1 MTRFTA
7 VRRDPRIPIAVAGT
21 AALATLALFYGSGL
35 PAQAADADTPVG
47 LATTSQFGVLA
58 GSGITNVGAGTTIEG
73 DVGSYETPAVTGLLE
88 TQVDGEIRRS
98 DLNPGDESIMVTA
111 KDDLV
116 AAYLDAA
123 DSDELADPDLDETE
137 LGGKTLT
144 AGIYQNATLGL
155 TGTLTL
161 DGGNDDGTASD
172 SVFVIKTRSGGS
184 EGSTLTTASNSSVVL
199 TGGAQACN
207 VFWQVGSSATFGA
220 GTDFVGTVMALTSI
234 SAESGATFE
243 GRLLARNGEVT
254 LINNTITSPGCEQ
267 AVDDD
272 TDGTDT
278 DSDTDTDGAD
288 TDSDGSDADGA
299 DTDSDG
305 SDADGTDTDTDTD
318 GDADTAAGDADSG
331 TDADTT
337 GGAFADSDTT
347 GGGTTGGG
355 TTANPDLPGTGGQ
368 SLWAVLLGATSLV
381 AGTVL
386 VSRRRHRPTHAR

>member
-1 MTRFTA
+1 MTMFTA

-98 DLNPGDESIMVTA
+98 DLEPGDESIMVTA

-123 DSDELADPDLDETE
+123 DSDELAEPDLDETE

-161 DGGNDDGTASD
+161 DGGNDDDSPSD
-172 SVFVIKTRSGGS
+172 SVFVIKTRNGGS

-254 LINNTITSPGCEQ
+254 LIDNTITSPGCEQ

-278 DSDTDTDGAD
+278 DSDTD
-288 TDSDGSDADGA
+288 ADGA
-299 DTDSDG
+299 GT
-305 SDADGTDTDTDTD
+305 DADGTDTDTDGTD
-318 GDADTAAGDADSG
+318 TDADGTDADTAGGDADSG
-331 TDADTT
+331 TDADAT
-337 GGAFADSDTT
+337 GEASVDSDTT
-347 GGGTTGGG
+347 GGGTTDGR
-355 TTANPDLPGTGGQ
+355 TSANPDLPGTGGQ
-368 SLWAVLLGATSLV
+368 SLWAVVLGAASLV

-386 VSRRRHRPTHAR
+386 VGRRRYRPTHAR

>member
-1 MTRFTA
+1 MTMFSA

-35 PAQAADADTPVG
+35 PAQAADAGTPVG

-58 GSGITNVGAGTTIEG
+58 GSGVTNVGAGTTIEG

-98 DLNPGDESIMVTA
+98 DLNPGDESIMITA

-123 DSDELADPDLDETE
+123 DSNELAEPDLDETE

-161 DGGNDDGTASD
+161 DGGNDDGSASD

-184 EGSTLTTASNSSVVL
+184 EGSTLITASDSSVVL

-272 TDGTDT
+272 ADADGTGT
-278 DSDTDTDGAD
+278 DV
-288 TDSDGSDADGA
+288 DGSD
-299 DTDSDG
+299 T
-305 SDADGTDTDTDTD
+305 DADGTDTDA
-318 GDADTAAGDADSG
+318 GGSDADTAAGDADSG
-331 TDADTT
+331 TDADAT
-337 GGAFADSDTT
+337 GGGSADSDTT
-347 GGGTTGGG
+347 GGGTT
-355 TTANPDLPGTGGQ
+355 ASPDLPDTGGQ

-381 AGTVL
+381 AGAVL
-386 VSRRRHRPTHAR
+386 VTRRRYRPTHVR

>member
-1 MTRFTA
+1 MTMFTA
-7 VRRDPRIPIAVAGT
+7 VRRDPRIPIAGAGT
-21 AALATLALFYGSGL
+21 AALATLALFFGSGL

-123 DSDELADPDLDETE
+123 DSDELAEPDLDETE

-243 GRLLARNGEVT
+243 GRLLASNGEVT
-254 LINNTITSPGCEQ
+254 LIDNTITSPGCEQ

-278 DSDTDTDGAD
+278 DSDTDGTD
-288 TDSDGSDADGA
+288 TDSDGTDADGA

-305 SDADGTDTDTDTD
+305 SDAD
-318 GDADTAAGDADSG
+318 TAGGDADSG
-331 TDADTT
+331 TDADATA
-337 GGAFADSDTT
+337 GASADSDTT
-347 GGGTTGGG
+347 GGGTTDGG
-355 TTANPDLPGTGGQ
+355 TTANPDLPGTGGP
-368 SLWAVLLGATSLV
+368 SPWAVLLGAASLV

-386 VSRRRHRPTHAR
+386 IGRRRYRPTHAR

>member
-1 MTRFTA
+1 MTMFTA

-123 DSDELADPDLDETE
+123 DSDELAEPDLDETE

-172 SVFVIKTRSGGS
+172 AVFVIKTRSGGS

-254 LINNTITSPGCEQ
+254 LIDNTISSPGCEQ

-278 DSDTDTDGAD
+278 D
-288 TDSDGSDADGA
+288 ADGT

-305 SDADGTDTDTDTD
+305 SDADGTDIDTDGTDTDTD
-318 GDADTAAGDADSG
+318 GSDADAAAGDADSG

-337 GGAFADSDTT
+337 GGASADSDTT
-347 GGGTTGGG
+347 GGGTTDGR
-355 TTANPDLPGTGGQ
+355 TSANPDLPDTGGQ
-368 SLWAVLLGATSLV
+368 SLWAVLLGAASLV
-381 AGTVL
+381 AGAVL
-386 VSRRRHRPTHAR
+386 VGRRRYRPTHLR

>member
-1 MTRFTA
+1 MMIVTA

-21 AALATLALFYGSGL
+21 AALVALALSFGTGL

-47 LATTSQFGVLA
+47 LATTAQFGVLA
-58 GSGITNVGAGTTIEG
+58 GSGITNVGAGTTIDG

-98 DLNPGDESIMVTA
+98 DLNPGDESIMITA

-123 DSDELADPDLDETE
+123 DSAELADPDLDETE

-161 DGGNDDGTASD
+161 DGGNDDDSPSD
-172 SVFVIKTRSGGS
+172 AVFVIKTRSGGS
-184 EGSTLTTASNSSVVL
+184 EGSTLITASNSSVVL

-234 SAESGATFE
+234 SAGSGATFE

-254 LINNTITSPGCEQ
+254 LIDNTISSPGCEQ

-278 DSDTDTDGAD
+278 DADTDGTDTDTDGTD
-288 TDSDGSDADGA
+288 T
-299 DTDSDG
+299 
-305 SDADGTDTDTDTD
+305 DADGTDTDGTDTDTD
-318 GDADTAAGDADSG
+318 GGDVDGTDADSDGGESAAGDADS
-331 TDADTT
+331 DTT
-337 GGAFADSDTT
+337 DGGAD
-347 GGGTTGGG
+347 GGTS
-355 TTANPDLPGTGGQ
+355 ANPALPDTGGQ
-368 SLWAVLLGATSLV
+368 SPWLAVLGAAGLV

-386 VSRRRHRPTHAR
+386 VGRRRYRPTHLR

>member
-1 MTRFTA
+1 MTMVTA

-123 DSDELADPDLDETE
+123 DSDELAEPDLDETE

-161 DGGNDDGTASD
+161 DGGNDDDSPSD
-172 SVFVIKTRSGGS
+172 SVFVIKTRNGGS

-254 LINNTITSPGCEQ
+254 LIDNTITSPGCEQ

-278 DSDTDTDGAD
+278 DSDTDGT
-288 TDSDGSDADGA
+288 DADGA

-305 SDADGTDTDTDTD
+305 TDTDTDTDTD
-318 GDADTAAGDADSG
+318 GTDTDTAAGDADSG
-331 TDADTT
+331 TDADAT
-337 GGAFADSDTT
+337 GEASADGDTT
-347 GGGTTGGG
+347 GGGTTDGR
-355 TTANPDLPGTGGQ
+355 TSANPDLPGTGGQ
-368 SLWAVLLGATSLV
+368 SLWAVVLGAASLV
-381 AGTVL
+381 AGTIL
-386 VSRRRHRPTHAR
+386 VGRRRYRPTHAR

>member
-1 MTRFTA
+1 MTMFTA

-123 DSDELADPDLDETE
+123 DSDELAEPDLDETE

-172 SVFVIKTRSGGS
+172 AVFVIKTRSGGS

-254 LINNTITSPGCEQ
+254 LIDNTITSPGCEQ

-278 DSDTDTDGAD
+278 DSDTDGTDTDSDGTDAVGAD
-288 TDSDGSDADGA
+288 TDSDGSDAD
-299 DTDSDG
+299 
-305 SDADGTDTDTDTD
+305 
-318 GDADTAAGDADSG
+318 TAGGGDADSG
-331 TDADTT
+331 TDADAT
-337 GGAFADSDTT
+337 GGASADSDTT
-347 GGGTTGGG
+347 GGGTTDGG

-368 SLWAVLLGATSLV
+368 SLWAVLLGAASLV

-386 VSRRRHRPTHAR
+386 VGRRRYRPTHAR

>member
-1 MTRFTA
+1 MTMFSA

-21 AALATLALFYGSGL
+21 AALATLAVFYGSGL
-35 PAQAADADTPVG
+35 PAQAADAGTPVG

-58 GSGITNVGAGTTIEG
+58 GSGISNVGAGTTVEG

-98 DLNPGDESIMVTA
+98 DLNPGDESIMITA

-123 DSDELADPDLDETE
+123 DSNELAEPDLYETE

-161 DGGNDDGTASD
+161 DGGNDDGSASD

-184 EGSTLTTASNSSVVL
+184 EGSTLITASDSSVVL

-272 TDGTDT
+272 ADGTDT
-278 DSDTDTDGAD
+278 
-288 TDSDGSDADGA
+288 
-299 DTDSDG
+299 
-305 SDADGTDTDTDTD
+305 DADGTDTDADGTDTD
-318 GDADTAAGDADSG
+318 VDGSDTDVDGADTDAGGSDADTAAGDADSG
-331 TDADTT
+331 TDADAT
-337 GGAFADSDTT
+337 GGGSADSDTT
-347 GGGTTGGG
+347 GGGT
-355 TTANPDLPGTGGQ
+355 AASPDLPDTGGQ

-381 AGTVL
+381 AGAVL
-386 VSRRRHRPTHAR
+386 VTRRRYRPTHVR

>member
-1 MTRFTA
+1 MTMVTA

-123 DSDELADPDLDETE
+123 DSDELAEPDLDETE

-161 DGGNDDGTASD
+161 DGGNDDDSPSD
-172 SVFVIKTRSGGS
+172 SVFVIKTRNGGS

-254 LINNTITSPGCEQ
+254 LIDNTITSPGCEQ

-278 DSDTDTDGAD
+278 DSDTD
-288 TDSDGSDADGA
+288 
-299 DTDSDG
+299 
-305 SDADGTDTDTDTD
+305 GTDT
-318 GDADTAAGDADSG
+318 DTAAGDADSG
-331 TDADTT
+331 TDADAT
-337 GGAFADSDTT
+337 GEASADGDTT
-347 GGGTTGGG
+347 GGGTTDGR
-355 TTANPDLPGTGGQ
+355 TSANPDLPGTGGQ
-368 SLWAVLLGATSLV
+368 SLWAVVLGAASLV
-381 AGTVL
+381 AGTIL
-386 VSRRRHRPTHAR
+386 VGRRRYRPTHAR

>member
-1 MTRFTA
+1 MTIFTA
-7 VRRDPRIPIAVAGT
+7 VRRDPRIPIGVAGT
-21 AALATLALFYGSGL
+21 AALAMLALFYGSGL

-58 GSGITNVGAGTTIEG
+58 GSGITNVGAGTTIDG

-123 DSDELADPDLDETE
+123 DSDELAEPDLDETE

-161 DGGNDDGTASD
+161 DGGNDDGTPSD

-184 EGSTLTTASNSSVVL
+184 EGSTLTTASDSSVVL

-220 GTDFVGTVMALTSI
+220 RTEFVGTVMALTSI

-254 LINNTITSPGCEQ
+254 LINNTISSPGCEQ

-278 DSDTDTDGAD
+278 DSDTD
-288 TDSDGSDADGA
+288 ADGA

-305 SDADGTDTDTDTD
+305 TDADGTDTDTDGTD
-318 GDADTAAGDADSG
+318 TDADGTDADTAGGDADSG
-331 TDADTT
+331 TDADAT
-337 GGAFADSDTT
+337 GEASADSDTT
-347 GGGTTGGG
+347 GGGSTGG
-355 TTANPDLPGTGGQ
+355 TTANPDLPDTGGQ
-368 SLWAVLLGATSLV
+368 NLWAVLLGAASLV

-386 VSRRRHRPTHAR
+386 VGRRRYRPTHAR